1 MNFSFL
7 SGDIKDLRLKG
18 VTAQAESTPAQKT
31 QPSAY
36 TQAAIEALATP
47 ADYFGFSGPTS
58 MTALGFC
65 AKNGTAQTEKAALF
79 AAQTENTARYT
90 VSYCTP
96 DGSKAAQF
104 TKPKSNG
111 PAMG

>member
-1 MNFSFL
+1 MY
-7 SGDIKDLRLKG
+7 GDIEEVRKNFARFR
-18 VTAQAESTPAQKT
+18 VQAEDAPTKA

-36 TQAAIEALATP
+36 TQAAIDSLAGIP
-47 ADYFGFSGPTS
+47 ADYFGFTGPAS

-65 AKNGTAQTEKAALF
+65 AKSGTPKTEKAALY

-90 VSYCTP
+90 VSFCTP

-111 PAMG
+111 PAIG